1 MDYSI
6 AMKKIVLSLAL
17 AIMAAVCS
25 ETMKIVVGNDGQP
38 IGRLIKAKGDSL
50 IVAAQDYN
58 TIPKAGTRIVTY
70 SPERGDGIVTVVYRG
85 STEVNIHAAPSND
98 SPVLQTIKCGT
109 DCYEVFDCLGKVNGW
124 YKVRLHPDPP
134 TEGKGEIEGKR
145 VGYIQAKYAAWDGLN
160 TL

>member
-1 MDYSI
+1 MRKIYSI

-17 AIMAAVCS
+17 AIMAAACS
-25 ETMKIVVGNDGQP
+25 ETMKIVVGRDDQP

-85 STEVNIHAAPSND
+85 SRKVEIHAAPSND
-98 SPVLQTIKCGT
+98 SPVLQIIDCNGY
-109 DCYEVFDCLGKVNGW
+109 CYEVYDCLGKINGW
-124 YKVRLHPDPP
+124 YKIRLWDN
-134 TEGKGEIEGKR
+134 EKGKST
-145 VGYIQAKYAAWDGLN
+145 GYIQAKYAAWDGLN
-160 TL
+160 TI